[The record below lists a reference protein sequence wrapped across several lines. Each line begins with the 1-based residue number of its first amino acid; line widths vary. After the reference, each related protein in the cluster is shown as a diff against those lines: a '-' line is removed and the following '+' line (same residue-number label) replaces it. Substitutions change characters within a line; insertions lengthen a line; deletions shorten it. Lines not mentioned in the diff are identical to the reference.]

1 MFFYFSTFLSTH
13 HVRFG
18 NISIPIQISYKLYKY
33 ISNYPCYVKYQ
44 FFFSLSSIRS
54 KTGVSDGLL
63 SDKFARYNLFL
74 RRVSSISQFLVS
86 STSYWVASVALSKEF
101 FLNTVPE
108 EFQSIQ
114 TSRPDL
120 PSRDIYIYI
129 HELRKSKDKPACL
142 SKFNIP
148 LLIIRM
154 TPRLLKRERE
164 RERGLEKKKEKK
176 VGRNSQLRSWT
187 RDTGSIVRKRGNSSD
202 VCGTRNCEQ
211 ESIHKNATTF
221 ALANVPV
228 LLRITIH
235 RSSTKFITLANSLL
249 SLLEEKLGFR
259 SKEERGILRYLQ
271 YLQ

>member
-142 SKFNIP
+142 S
-148 LLIIRM
+148 
-154 TPRLLKRERE
+154 
-164 RERGLEKKKEKK
+164 
-176 VGRNSQLRSWT
+176 
-187 RDTGSIVRKRGNSSD
+187 
-202 VCGTRNCEQ
+202 
-211 ESIHKNATTF
+211 
-221 ALANVPV
+221 
-228 LLRITIH
+228 
-235 RSSTKFITLANSLL
+235 
-249 SLLEEKLGFR
+249 
-259 SKEERGILRYLQ
+259 
-271 YLQ
+271 

>member
-1 MFFYFSTFLSTH
+1 MLLSFPIQLFIIRPRVYRFLREFESNQDLLHLSNRVTIILLRCFSFFFTFLSTH

-129 HELRKSKDKPACL
+129 YTNIDELRKSKDKPACL
-142 SKFNIP
+142 S
-148 LLIIRM
+148 
-154 TPRLLKRERE
+154 
-164 RERGLEKKKEKK
+164 
-176 VGRNSQLRSWT
+176 
-187 RDTGSIVRKRGNSSD
+187 
-202 VCGTRNCEQ
+202 
-211 ESIHKNATTF
+211 
-221 ALANVPV
+221 
-228 LLRITIH
+228 
-235 RSSTKFITLANSLL
+235 
-249 SLLEEKLGFR
+249 
-259 SKEERGILRYLQ
+259 
-271 YLQ
+271 

>member
-1 MFFYFSTFLSTH
+1 MLLSFPIQLFIIRPRVYRFLREFESRSSSVKSCNDNSSAMFFFFSTFLSTH

-120 PSRDIYIYI
+120 PSRDIYIYTYTY
-129 HELRKSKDKPACL
+129 R
-142 SKFNIP
+142 
-148 LLIIRM
+148 
-154 TPRLLKRERE
+154 
-164 RERGLEKKKEKK
+164 
-176 VGRNSQLRSWT
+176 
-187 RDTGSIVRKRGNSSD
+187 
-202 VCGTRNCEQ
+202 
-211 ESIHKNATTF
+211 
-221 ALANVPV
+221 
-228 LLRITIH
+228 RITKIQ
-235 RSSTKFITLANSLL
+235 
-249 SLLEEKLGFR
+249 G
-259 SKEERGILRYLQ
+259 
-271 YLQ
+271 